1 MTRLLQSSWFVALF
15 GCLLYLGTTIF
26 VLNPSKFAGV
36 QFAKPDYS
44 AENDPSWKFRNPEF
58 DQWVAQIKNEKESLD
73 AREQRLNE
81 LQTRL
86 NVELQEISTVTQAV
100 SQLQMTFDQNVIR
113 FKAQEVDNIRHQAK
127 LLSDM
132 SPVGAV
138 AMLQQMPDDEAVR
151 ILFTMKSDA
160 ASPILDAWSKGDK
173 IESKHAA
180 VLTEKLR
187 DILPAPPVTAAN
199 P

>member
-1 MTRLLQSSWFVALF
+1 MVYQ
-15 GCLLYLGTTIF
+15 
-26 VLNPSKFAGV
+26 
-36 QFAKPDYS
+36 
-44 AENDPSWKFRNPEF
+44 
-58 DQWVAQIKNEKESLD
+58 
-73 AREQRLNE
+73 
-81 LQTRL
+81 
-86 NVELQEISTVTQAV
+86 LQED
-100 SQLQMTFDQNVIR
+100 FDKNVIR

-132 SPVGAV
+132 SPAGAV